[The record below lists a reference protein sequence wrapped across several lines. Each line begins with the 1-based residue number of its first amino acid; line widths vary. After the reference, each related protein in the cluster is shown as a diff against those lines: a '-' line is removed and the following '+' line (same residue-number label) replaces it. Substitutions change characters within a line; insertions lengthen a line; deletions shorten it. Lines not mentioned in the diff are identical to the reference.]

1 MAKWRCLGH
10 PSGNVPGQ
18 VDTQAWNS
26 RSGVTVVNVGLLGLD
41 KVMEKVRKRLWQG
54 TVPRKGVE

>member
-1 MAKWRCLGH
+1 MSLGRWILR
-10 PSGNVPGQ
+10 PG
-18 VDTQAWNS
+18 TL